1 MADQRI
7 GKSVIVT
14 DPTFPTQQLSV
25 GGDGAIKVGG
35 TGTFAVQV
43 DGLALTSL
51 QLIDDWDDGADRCKT
66 IEAADVSLDGT
77 TVATIKR
84 FHVVTSTDGATV
96 IAAVVGKKFR
106 IRSLSIASSS
116 NSRMTRTASLSA
128 RI

>member
-51 QLIDDWDDGADRCKT
+51 QLIDD
-66 IEAADVSLDGT
+66 
-77 TVATIKR
+77 
-84 FHVVTSTDGATV
+84 
-96 IAAVVGKKFR
+96 
-106 IRSLSIASSS
+106 
-116 NSRMTRTASLSA
+116 
-128 RI
+128 